1 MSKDNLGTQISLAVI
16 SMCGMTM
23 NALVC
28 YIVYKH
34 RTMRNYTNCLVV
46 SLACSDVIMAAVLFC
61 QYLISFHSPT
71 ASNILYAIAM
81 FSGIANLCA
90 VTFDRHTAVTQPLR
104 YLNLMSRYF
113 RRIVVCVWIG
123 SIVLSVLP
131 VLWVGE
137 GSSDGHAAYVITTLV
152 VCILTPFL
160 FILFSHCCIFYHA
173 RRITHRD
180 RRLNRCLRS
189 KRGRVTN
196 TEYKVARIFALV
208 AAMFLIS
215 WLPVIYYT
223 TAAVFKRI
231 DLVPQILLDL
241 SPITLAL
248 GTVVNPLIYSLMKPD
263 FRLVVKK
270 MIHCKPAQEN
280 VNPSSTFESPRT
292 MVTEERWEG
301 REERAEGRDKMETE
315 L

>member
-137 GSSDGHAAYVITTLV
+137 GSTDGTTLAHKVYIYVLEICGV
-152 VCILTPFL
+152 VIPFI
-160 FILFSHCCIFYHA
+160 FIFSVYCYIF
-173 RRITHRD
+173 RQVRKCNQKISREMTD
-180 RRLNRCLRS
+180 KDS
-189 KRGRVTN
+189 KRSRHKKLFA
-196 TEYKVARIFALV
+196 ELKVARVFVIVSILFLLSWVPILYVTTVNNLGRRDLIPDVLILLAFYALALGSIV
-208 AAMFLIS
+208 N
-215 WLPVIYYT
+215 PVIYC
-223 TAAVFKRI
+223 F
-231 DLVPQILLDL
+231 
-241 SPITLAL
+241 
-248 GTVVNPLIYSLMKPD
+248 MKPD
-263 FRLVVKK
+263 FKAAIRRIMLRRCEK
-270 MIHCKPAQEN
+270 AAFRA
-280 VNPSSTFESPRT
+280 SYSTRT
-292 MVTEERWEG
+292 
-301 REERAEGRDKMETE
+301 
-315 L
+315 